1 MSKKE
6 MQEKFGQLQAME
18 QNVQQLTQQKQ
29 QLQSSFFELESAEKE
44 LKTAK
49 TAFRIVGNLMVQSN
63 KDELAKDVTSKKEIL
78 ELKINTLEKQEKKL
92 REESQTLQQALMK
105 DMGK

>member
-1 MSKKE
+1 
-6 MQEKFGQLQAME
+6 ME